1 MFDSPI
7 FLRHVFGQV
16 EEMGGTV
23 KATART
29 TRPRLTLVRGTG
41 ETAARGA
48 GRTAPAGVR
57 PVPRP
62 RGAGRTVSGGPV
74 GPRGGARPVR
84 PAVGKVGRA
93 PVRLTRRGRV
103 VVVLTLALLIL
114 VAFWAGALVDAA
126 FASGVCDPRAS

>member
-1 MFDSPI
+1 M
-7 FLRHVFGQV
+7 
-16 EEMGGTV
+16 

-41 ETAARGA
+41 GTAARGA
-48 GRTAPAGVR
+48 GRTAPPGVR

-62 RGAGRTVSGGPV
+62 RGAGRTVSGGA
-74 GPRGGARPVR
+74 RGGARPVG
-84 PAVGKVGRA
+84 PAVRKAGRA

-103 VVVLTLALLIL
+103 VVILTLALLIL